1 MDSIENMK
9 QILNNYKEKNK
20 KIEELAKQKIEVKE
34 TLNRENNRLK
44 LSKKRL
50 ETELRDIEEGKLTLN
65 DYELMIDNVQN
76 GKKNSYYNKLINEYK
91 EKIGNLEKEITNKED
106 AIKNETNEH
115 IQKIN
120 EKIENEENA
129 KKEIASDEN
138 ISKVEKGIKDFHEEI
153 RNNKNKTEE
162 NIEEKN
168 KEIEEKESKLKSVQ
182 AKRFYEYSKGI
193 VLPQSEEEVNLENDI
208 KILKKEKNTIKMKSE
223 EEEEN
228 TNKEI
233 YEYTEILKELY
244 KISEEEKHSSKI
256 EIKEEAIKEQQSKHK
271 NAEKAQENT
280 DAQQYVAKKGENIEE
295 NQIISTNMEHKKDD
309 ETISEKATITDAI
322 DQQNSESPEKKNKT
336 VSKSKEEL
344 HNMSEYLDK
353 FVLGPEDHIEENL
366 TEKQK
371 VYKDYGDIEGVEEE
385 FQKDTIGTKA
395 ERENQ
400 EELDNTTKQELYKNF
415 EGLNEAET
423 TAIEIQDNKNNKKEI
438 VIKESTNEVIVDGNQ
453 EKSLQLNEIL
463 KNKAKIFNRSNVNQI
478 SKEITGNRF
487 KAFLLKRKINPA
499 VIRVLENEEEIKEYL
514 TAIYN
519 KETKEL
525 PFDLIHDMTD
535 SKLNLVDKIKMKR
548 FAKTEN
554 RLGAKVIGKGYDLNT
569 ALEAG
574 TQSRESTEEK
584 KENRFLSDIDQR
596 DNPNVDPKKALEQ
609 AQEKAASVETI
620 KIKPEDIKIG
630 PNEKD

>member
-1 MDSIENMK
+1 MKENKYLDFADVFIQSYQTIALKIKNVDTKKQEIISQIDEIDKRDIAKEINKKQKELEEAEKYSEQLEYQLKEGKGFSNKTKQNLTEAIVAKIADIEKEIKKLGKEQENQKQRKLELEQNKLDIEKEENELKEAKKRVRDNLSIKKEQTKERLIKEQKIDIKKEYEKEKEN
-9 QILNNYKEKNK
+9 EKNK
-20 KIEELAKQKIEVKE
+20 QKIINQDIEKIDFEINQINEQKE
-34 TLNRENNRLK
+34 TILGDEQKEANR
-44 LSKKRL
+44 
-50 ETELRDIEEGKLTLN
+50 
-65 DYELMIDNVQN
+65 
-76 GKKNSYYNKLINEYK
+76 NKLLEAKKKWLQEKRSEKIAEYLSFNIDEKYKKKEKELEENITLQINKEYK
-91 EKIGNLEKEITNKED
+91 EILLNFNKIDRDDYG
-106 AIKNETNEH
+106 
-115 IQKIN
+115 QV
-120 EKIENEENA
+120 
-129 KKEIASDEN
+129 N
-138 ISKVEKGIKDFHEEI
+138 I
-153 RNNKNKTEE
+153 
-162 NIEEKN
+162 
-168 KEIEEKESKLKSVQ
+168 
-182 AKRFYEYSKGI
+182 
-193 VLPQSEEEVNLENDI
+193 
-208 KILKKEKNTIKMKSE
+208 
-223 EEEEN
+223 
-228 TNKEI
+228 
-233 YEYTEILKELY
+233 Y
-244 KISEEEKHSSKI
+244 K
-256 EIKEEAIKEQQSKHK
+256 KEEAIKEQQSKHK
-271 NAEKAQENT
+271 NTEKAQEN
-280 DAQQYVAKKGENIEE
+280 
-295 NQIISTNMEHKKDD
+295 
-309 ETISEKATITDAI
+309 TDAI

-344 HNMSEYLDK
+344 HKMAENLDK

-415 EGLNEAET
+415 EGLNESET

-438 VIKESTNEVIVDGNQ
+438 VIKESTNEVIVNGNQ

-620 KIKPEDIKIG
+620 KIGPEDITIE